1 MSLRKEMATMLVP
14 KLVVRQPK
22 SIFNLSHFVQW
33 EQTNHFLSDTED
45 LPRYRPPIPT
55 VTTSGSSDVTQHQ
68 SFSHAL
74 PRQRPPVG
82 PGQLGGKTLTVKA
95 VCRPDIHAQ
104 KGGAGDKP
112 QTLL

>member
-14 KLVVRQPK
+14 KLVV
-22 SIFNLSHFVQW
+22 SHFVQW
-33 EQTNHFLSDTED
+33 EQTNHFISDTED

-74 PRQRPPVG
+74 PRQRPPAG
-82 PGQLGGKTLTVKA
+82 PGQLGGKTLTVKT